1 MVNIYNDGVSLSRT
15 LAEMDNTIS
24 NIEEDNFMHYVIEEI
39 RVRLSVDLK
48 DLDNIDWGKDDEDE
62 D

>member
-1 MVNIYNDGVSLSRT
+1 MVNIYNDGVSFSRT

-24 NIEEDNFMHYVIEEI
+24 NIEEDNFMHDVFEEI
-39 RVRLSVDLK
+39 RVRLSDDLK
-48 DLDNIDWGKDDEDE
+48 DLDNIDWSKDDEDE

>member
-24 NIEEDNFMHYVIEEI
+24 NIEEDNFMHDVIEEI
-39 RVRLSVDLK
+39 RVRLSDDLK
-48 DLDNIDWGKDDEDE
+48 DLDNIDWGKNDEDE

>member
-24 NIEEDNFMHYVIEEI
+24 NIEEDNFMHDVIEEI
-39 RVRLSVDLK
+39 RVRLSDDLK

>member
-24 NIEEDNFMHYVIEEI
+24 NIEENNFMHDVIEEI
-39 RVRLSVDLK
+39 RVRLSDDLK
-48 DLDNIDWGKDDEDE
+48 DLDNIDWSKDDEDE

>member
-24 NIEEDNFMHYVIEEI
+24 NIEEDNFMHDVIEEI
-39 RVRLSVDLK
+39 RVRLSDDLK
-48 DLDNIDWGKDDEDE
+48 DLDNIDWGKDDED
-62 D
+62 

>member
-1 MVNIYNDGVSLSRT
+1 MVSIYNDGVTLSRT

-24 NIEEDNFMHYVIEEI
+24 NIEEDNFMHDVIEEI
-39 RVRLSVDLK
+39 RVRLSDDLK
-48 DLDNIDWGKDDEDE
+48 DLDNIDWSKDDEDE

>member
-1 MVNIYNDGVSLSRT
+1 MVNIYNDGVSFSRT

-24 NIEEDNFMHYVIEEI
+24 NIEEDNFMHDVIEEI
-39 RVRLSVDLK
+39 RVRLSDDLK
-48 DLDNIDWGKDDEDE
+48 DLDNIDWSKDDKDE

>member
-24 NIEEDNFMHYVIEEI
+24 NIEEDNFMHDVIEKI
-39 RVRLSVDLK
+39 RVRLSDDLK
-48 DLDNIDWGKDDEDE
+48 DLDNIDWGKDDEAE

>member
-24 NIEEDNFMHYVIEEI
+24 NIEEDNFMHDVIEEI
-39 RVRLSVDLK
+39 RVRLSDDLK
-48 DLDNIDWGKDDEDE
+48 DLDNIDWSKDDEDE

>member
-24 NIEEDNFMHYVIEEI
+24 NIEEDNFMHDVIEEI
-39 RVRLSVDLK
+39 RVRLCDDLK
-48 DLDNIDWGKDDEDE
+48 DLDNIDWGKDDED
-62 D
+62 

>member
-24 NIEEDNFMHYVIEEI
+24 NIEEDNFMHDVIEEI
-39 RVRLSVDLK
+39 RVRLSDDLK
-48 DLDNIDWGKDDEDE
+48 DLYNIDWSKDDEDE